1 MKHLLSVAILVL
13 GATPAWASCP
23 VKAPPGLVTPGTLT
37 IGTML
42 TNPPQTFVENGE
54 PSGFDIDMSR
64 AIAEKM
70 CLKVKF
76 VNVTFA
82 GLFPGLMAQKFDYL
96 SSGLG
101 ITPQRRE
108 TFDFVP
114 YFRGGIQLVGR
125 TENHFFFQNE
135 DGLCGLRVATIA
147 GTTQALAL
155 ERANLG
161 VCKEKP
167 IALKYFP
174 SFNDAAMQLRTKA
187 ADIAFVDWAFASY
200 ISRLM
205 PELAPA
211 SPIISGRPEVPRNLM
226 GLAFRKDEKAQEAAV
241 TEAIQVLEK
250 SGEYDKLLDKWH
262 LRNGDIRNQSDET
275 IRTGAESGSFAIVF
289 DRRAFFDTLFST
301 QFFLPALTT
310 LGITLAAMA
319 IAILLGFGG
328 ALAALSH
335 SKALRGIVQAYL
347 GFFRGVP
354 VLVQIVFWYNALPVL
369 TNNAINLPALVAGT
383 LALGLNEGAYMTEI
397 IRSGLMSVD
406 PGQRE
411 AARALGMTKA
421 KTMRRIVMP
430 QALRVIIPPTGNQFI
445 AMLKTTSLL
454 FAIAVPEIFATGTD
468 IYGRNF
474 KYFEVLS
481 VVSIW
486 YLVLTGLLTLV
497 QKGIERRFHLGRR
510 PAVKT
515 VLAVEHN

>member
-1 MKHLLSVAILVL
+1 MKQIAFLFACAVAM
-13 GATPAWASCP
+13 AAAPALAACP
-23 VKAPPGLVTPGTLT
+23 VKAPAGLVTPGTLT

-42 TNPPQTFVENGE
+42 TNPPQTFVEDGQ
-54 PSGFDIDMSR
+54 PTGFDIDLSR
-64 AIAEKM
+64 AIAAQM
-70 CLKVKF
+70 CLKPRF

-82 GLFPGLMAQKFDYL
+82 GLFPGLMSKKFDYL

-101 ITPQRRE
+101 VTPQRRE

-125 TENHFFFQNE
+125 KEDHFFFQNE
-135 DGLCGLRVATIA
+135 EGLCGLRVATIA

-155 ERANLG
+155 ERANRG
-161 VCKEKP
+161 VCKQRP
-167 IALKYFP
+167 IDLRYFP

-205 PELAPA
+205 PQLSPA

-241 TEAIQVLEK
+241 TEAIRVLEK

-262 LRNGDIRNQSDET
+262 LRNGDIRNQADDASA
-275 IRTGAESGSFAIVF
+275 RAPQAGSFGIVF
-289 DRRAFFDTLFST
+289 DSKAFFDTLFST
-301 QFFLPALTT
+301 QFLLPALTT
-310 LGITLAAMA
+310 LGITLAAMM
-319 IAILLGFGG
+319 IAIVLGFGG
-328 ALAALSH
+328 ALAALSR
-335 SKALRGIVQAYL
+335 SRMLRGIVQAYL

-369 TNNAINLPALVAGT
+369 TNNAVNLPALIAGT

-397 IRSGLMSVD
+397 IRSGLISVD

-421 KTMRRIVMP
+421 KAMRRIVMP

-486 YLVLTGLLTLV
+486 YLALTGLLTLV
-497 QKGIERRFHLGRR
+497 QKGIERRFHARQR
-510 PAVKT
+510 PQGT
-515 VLAVEHN
+515 LAVEHN

>member
-1 MKHLLSVAILVL
+1 MRHLLSAAILVL
-13 GATPAWASCP
+13 AATPALAACP
-23 VKAPPGLVTPGTLT
+23 VRAPAGLVTPGTLT

-54 PSGFDIDMSR
+54 PAGFDIDMSR
-64 AIAEKM
+64 AIAETM
-70 CLKVKF
+70 CLKTEF

-82 GLFPGLMAQKFDYL
+82 GLFPGLMSKKFDYL

-125 TENHFFFQNE
+125 KENHFFFQNE
-135 DGLCGLRVATIA
+135 EGLCGLRVATIA

-155 ERANLG
+155 ERANRG
-161 VCKEKP
+161 VCKQRP
-167 IALKYFP
+167 IDFRYFP
-174 SFNDAAMQLRTKA
+174 SFNDAVIQLTKNS
-187 ADIAFVDWAFASY
+187 ADIAFVDWGFASY

-211 SPIISGRPEVPRNLM
+211 SPIISGRPDVPRNLM
-226 GLAFRKDEKAQEAAV
+226 GLAFRKSEQAQEKAV
-241 TEAIQVLEK
+241 SEAIQVLERN
-250 SGEYDKLLDKWH
+250 GTYGRLLDKWH
-262 LRNGDIRNQSDET
+262 LRNGDVRNQSDDKPK
-275 IRTGAESGSFAIVF
+275 AKAQSGSFAIVF
-289 DRRAFFDTLFST
+289 DSKAFFDTLFST

-310 LGITLAAMA
+310 LGITLVAML
-319 IAILLGFGG
+319 IAIVLGFGG
-328 ALAALSH
+328 ALAALSQ
-335 SKALRGIVQAYL
+335 SKILRGIVQAYL

-397 IRSGLMSVD
+397 IRSGLISVD

-421 KTMRRIVMP
+421 KAMRRIVMP

-497 QKGIERRFHLGRR
+497 QKGVERRFQVRQR
-510 PAVKT
+510 PAVKGA
-515 VLAVEHN
+515 LALEHN

>member
-13 GATPAWASCP
+13 AATPALAACP
-23 VKAPPGLVTPGTLT
+23 VSAPSGLVTPGTLT

-42 TNPPQTFVENGE
+42 TNPPQTFIENGQ
-54 PSGFDIDMSR
+54 PAGFDIDMSR

-70 CLKVKF
+70 CLKAEF

-82 GLFPGLMAQKFDYL
+82 GLFPGLMAKKFDYL

-125 TENHFFFQNE
+125 KENHFFFQNE

-155 ERANLG
+155 ERANSG
-161 VCKEKP
+161 VCKKNP

-174 SFNDAAMQLRTKA
+174 SFNDAVLQLRTRSV
-187 ADIAFVDWAFASY
+187 DIAFVDWAFASY
-200 ISRLM
+200 ISRLA
-205 PELAPA
+205 PEFAPA

-241 TEAIQVLEK
+241 TEAIQALEK
-250 SGEYDKLLDKWH
+250 SGEYDRLLDKWH
-262 LRNGDIRNQSDET
+262 LRQGDVRDQSDEKSKAAPQ
-275 IRTGAESGSFAIVF
+275 GGSFAIVF
-289 DRRAFFDTLFST
+289 DSKAFFETLFSI

-310 LGITLAAMA
+310 LGITLAAMM

-328 ALAALSH
+328 ALAALSQ
-335 SKALRGIVQAYL
+335 SKALRGIVQSYL

-354 VLVQIVFWYNALPVL
+354 VLVQIIFWYNALPVL

-397 IRSGLMSVD
+397 IRSGLISVE

-421 KTMRRIVMP
+421 KAMRRIVMP

-454 FAIAVPEIFATGTD
+454 FAIAVPEIFATGTG

-474 KYFEVLS
+474 KYFEVLL

-486 YLVLTGLLTLV
+486 YLLLTGLLTLV
-497 QKGIERRFHLGRR
+497 QKGVEQRFHVRQR
-510 PAVKT
+510 PEAKS
-515 VLAVEHN
+515 VLALEHN

>member
-13 GATPAWASCP
+13 AAMPALAACP
-23 VKAPPGLVTPGTLT
+23 VQAPTGLVTPGTLT

-42 TNPPQTFVENGE
+42 TNPPQTFVENGQ
-54 PSGFDIDMSR
+54 PAGFDIDLSR

-70 CLKVKF
+70 CLKAEF

-82 GLFPGLMAQKFDYL
+82 GLFPGLMAKKFDYL

-125 TENHFFFQNE
+125 KENHFYFQNE

-155 ERANLG
+155 ERANRG
-161 VCKEKP
+161 VCGQKQ
-167 IALKYFP
+167 IDLKYFP
-174 SFNDAAMQLRTKA
+174 SFNDAVLQLRTKS

-200 ISRLM
+200 ISRLA
-205 PELAPA
+205 PEFAPA

-226 GLAFRKDEKAQEAAV
+226 GLAFRKDEKIQEAAV
-241 TEAIQVLEK
+241 TAAIQALEI

-262 LRNGDIRNQSDET
+262 LRDGDRRNQADDKP
-275 IRTGAESGSFAIVF
+275 RVAPQGRAFAIVF
-289 DRRAFFDTLFST
+289 DSKAFFDTLFST

-310 LGITLAAMA
+310 LGITVAAML
-319 IAILLGFGG
+319 IAILLGCGG
-328 ALAALSH
+328 ALAALSR
-335 SKALRGIVQAYL
+335 SKALRGLVQTYL

-354 VLVQIVFWYNALPVL
+354 VLVQIVFWYNAIPVL
-369 TNNAINLPALVAGT
+369 TNNAINLPALIAGT

-397 IRSGLMSVD
+397 IRSGLISVD

-411 AARALGMTKA
+411 AARALGMTKTKA
-421 KTMRRIVMP
+421 MRRIVMP

-486 YLVLTGLLTLV
+486 YLALTGLLTLI
-497 QKGIERRFHLGRR
+497 QKAVERRFHVGERQAAK
-510 PAVKT
+510 P
-515 VLAVEHN
+515 VLALEHN

>member
-1 MKHLLSVAILVL
+1 MKSWFAGVILSLL
-13 GATPAWASCP
+13 ATPALAVCP

-42 TNPPQTFVENGE
+42 TNPPQTFVENGQ
-54 PSGFDIDMSR
+54 PTGFDIDLSS
-64 AIAEKM
+64 AIAGEM
-70 CLKVKF
+70 CLKAEF
-76 VNVTFA
+76 VNVNFA
-82 GLFPGLMAQKFDYL
+82 GLFPGLMSQKFDYV
-96 SSGLG
+96 SSALG
-101 ITPQRRE
+101 ITPKRRE

-125 TENHFFFQNE
+125 TADRFFFQNE
-135 DGLCGLRVATIA
+135 EGLCGLRVATIA

-155 ERANLG
+155 ERANQG
-161 VCKEKP
+161 ICKAKP
-167 IALKYFP
+167 ITLKYFP

-226 GLAFRKDEKAQEAAV
+226 GLAFRKDETAQEAAV
-241 TEAIQVLEK
+241 AAAIQVLEK
-250 SGEYDKLLDKWH
+250 SGAYDRLLDKWH
-262 LRNGDIRNQSDET
+262 LRQGDVRDQSDDKIAATPEG
-275 IRTGAESGSFAIVF
+275 RSFALVF
-289 DRRAFFDTLFST
+289 DGKAFFGTLFST

-310 LGITLAAMA
+310 LGITLAAML
-319 IAILLGFGG
+319 IAILLGFAA
-328 ALAALSH
+328 ALAALSR
-335 SKALRGIVQAYL
+335 SKILRTIVQGYL

-354 VLVQIVFWYNALPVL
+354 VLVQIVFWYNAIPVL

-397 IRSGLMSVD
+397 IRAGLTSVD

-421 KTMRRIVMP
+421 KAMRRIVMP

-474 KYFEVLS
+474 KYFEVLA

-486 YLVLTGLLTLV
+486 YLLLTGLLTLV
-497 QKGIERRFHLGRR
+497 QKAIERRFHVRR
-510 PAVKT
+510 RSVAKGA
-515 VLAVEHN
+515 LAMEHG